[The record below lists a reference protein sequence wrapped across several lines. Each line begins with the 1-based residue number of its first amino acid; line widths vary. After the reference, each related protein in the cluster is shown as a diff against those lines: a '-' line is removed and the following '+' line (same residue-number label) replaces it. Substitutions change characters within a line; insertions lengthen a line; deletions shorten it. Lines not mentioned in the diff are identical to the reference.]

1 MIRFERWSDAEK
13 AYALAHLQTPPPP
26 NSVACKKDRLEA
38 RRHCNNFAH
47 IPRWKSNAS
56 TCNTDTTPNHCIYPL
71 CKTTSKTEKIILPSI
86 PQSTLIEYL
95 QVDTLPE
102 GLHGLCKKHYCEVYN
117 WLHQPASYASC
128 GARPKAGTRF
138 SRHSPNPSLISKL
151 LNQSAEMEIDLT
163 AKDAICYSCYRV
175 HLSLINSTQS
185 SDEQLEEFMQIWLE
199 TFNDVNTSILTKSI
213 LRAVLVVGDNLL
225 RQRAV
230 LLPQVSQVFFNTYG
244 AVTAELE
251 VENTEVKLSSRW
263 LLHQLLLHLN
273 NFMECRCEH
282 RHVGTVLFRRGGN
295 IKAQTTMKAMKKT
308 WSLKL

>member
-1 MIRFERWSDAEK
+1 MVCVRNTIVKCTIGYISQP
-13 AYALAHLQTPPPP
+13 LMPLVVQG
-26 NSVACKKDRLEA
+26 
-38 RRHCNNFAH
+38 
-47 IPRWKSNAS
+47 PRQELGFQG
-56 TCNTDTTPNHCIYPL
+56 I
-71 CKTTSKTEKIILPSI
+71 
-86 PQSTLIEYL
+86 
-95 QVDTLPE
+95 V
-102 GLHGLCKKHYCEVYN
+102 
-117 WLHQPASYASC
+117 
-128 GARPKAGTRF
+128 
-138 SRHSPNPSLISKL
+138 PNPSLS
-151 LNQSAEMEIDLT
+151 LNFSINLQKWRLDLT

-263 LLHQLLLHLN
+263 LLHQLLLHQIILGK
-273 NFMECRCEH
+273 RCEH
-282 RHVGTVLFRRGGN
+282 RH
-295 IKAQTTMKAMKKT
+295 
-308 WSLKL
+308 